1 MTQPRSVH
9 NTIATLLWLLA
20 MVALSVSSATASDSL
35 QASCPILPLQ
45 AQRLPDLNLP
55 RAGHSVFCINGEI
68 TVVGG
73 HTDGFVPTATAE
85 YYKDGAWHL
94 LPTAYEHDNG
104 FAVVLSSGKA
114 LIAGGHEKHLGIGQT
129 FVAEMYDPIAHH
141 FEGFGCLDTKRS
153 LASAIEIDSGL
164 VMIAGNH
171 YADDAIE
178 CFDGQRNFAFVKDV
192 SAGRCHPYILHVA
205 NDDALIFGNFDTK
218 DKHLPEPSLI
228 DRMKGEPFREPLL
241 DTWHPLGFEGLDPNA
256 ISFIGNEQAGDYRH
270 LLVASNDKGQ
280 MVIIQVCDTIFSLLP
295 TDVSIPLES
304 PWGKIKYYSPL
315 IVDRMEQKGY
325 ILGVD
330 NDRRFYALCV
340 NYSAVSDGSPA
351 SLTLYYT
358 DPLTDAG
365 TASPI
370 LTPEGNIL
378 LAGGIT
384 DSNFYPYRTV
394 FLLPVG
400 RQVEKV
406 FTHGTLKPYDVA
418 GYVCL
423 LIFVL
428 LFLNWLRVRRKKE
441 PVASRNEL
449 TSEPDVTNI
458 LKRTR
463 QLMEEKQLYLNSD
476 LKLPDVASLLDISPR
491 KLAEYIKEH
500 EDCSFAQFINEYRIE
515 HAKRLLQEQPE
526 KKLTQVAI
534 ESGFANETSFFRT
547 FKSITGTTPREWL
560 AQK

>member
-1 MTQPRSVH
+1 
-9 NTIATLLWLLA
+9 
-20 MVALSVSSATASDSL
+20 MVALSASSAVASDSL
-35 QASCPILPLQ
+35 QTSCPLLPLQ

-129 FVAEMYDPIAHH
+129 FVAEMYDPTTHS

-153 LASAIEIDSGL
+153 LASAIEMDSGH
-164 VMIAGNH
+164 VVIAGNH
-171 YADDAIE
+171 YTDDAIE
-178 CFDGQRNFAFVKDV
+178 CFDGQKNFTYVKDV
-192 SAGRCHPYILHVA
+192 SAGRCLPYILRIA
-205 NDDALIFGNFDTK
+205 NNDVLVFGAFDTK
-218 DKHLPEPSLI
+218 DKPLPEPSLI

-241 DTWHPLGFEGLDPNA
+241 DIWHPLNFEGLDPNV
-256 ISFIGNEQAGDYRH
+256 ISFIGDEQAGDYRH
-270 LLVASNDKGQ
+270 LLAACNDEGQ
-280 MVIIQVCDTIFSLLP
+280 MAIIQVCDTIFSLLP
-295 TDVSIPLES
+295 TDVPIPMES
-304 PWGKIKYYSPL
+304 SWGKIVYYSPL
-315 IVDRMEQKGY
+315 IVDRMGQKGY

-330 NDRRFYALCV
+330 NDRRVYALCI
-340 NYSAVSDGSPA
+340 NYSAVSDSSPA

-394 FLLPVG
+394 YLLPLG
-400 RQVEKV
+400 RQEEGASSPV
-406 FTHGTLKPYDVA
+406 GLKPYDVA

-423 LIFVL
+423 VIFVL

-441 PVASRNEL
+441 PVASKNEIS
-449 TSEPDVTNI
+449 SEPDVTNI
-458 LKRTR
+458 LERTR
-463 QLMEEKQLYLNSD
+463 QLMEEKQLYLNCD

-491 KLAEYIKEH
+491 KLAEYIKDH

-534 ESGFANETSFFRT
+534 ESGFANETSFFRS

>member
-1 MTQPRSVH
+1 
-9 NTIATLLWLLA
+9 
-20 MVALSVSSATASDSL
+20 MVALSVSSAVASDSL
-35 QASCPILPLQ
+35 QTSCSLLPLQ

-85 YYKDGAWHL
+85 YYKDGTWHL
-94 LPTAYEHDNG
+94 LSTAYEHDNG

-129 FVAEMYDPIAHH
+129 FVAEMYDPIAHS

-153 LASAIEIDSGL
+153 LASAIEIDSGR

-205 NDDALIFGNFDTK
+205 NDDALIFGSFDTK
-218 DKHLPEPSLI
+218 DKPLPEPSLI
-228 DRMKGEPFREPLL
+228 DRMKGEPFHEPLL
-241 DTWHPLGFEGLDPNA
+241 DIWYPLNFEGLDPNA
-256 ISFIGNEQAGDYRH
+256 ISFIGDEQAGDYRH
-270 LLVASNDKGQ
+270 LLAASNDEGQ
-280 MVIIQVCDTIFSLLP
+280 IAIIQVCDTIFSILP

-358 DPLTDAG
+358 DPLIDAG
-365 TASPI
+365 TAFPI

-400 RQVEKV
+400 RQVEEV
-406 FTHGTLKPYDVA
+406 FTHGALKPYDVA

-441 PVASRNEL
+441 PVVSRNEL

-463 QLMEEKQLYLNSD
+463 QLIEEKQLYLNSD

>member
-20 MVALSVSSATASDSL
+20 MVALSASSATASDSL
-35 QASCPILPLQ
+35 QASCPILTLQ

-141 FEGFGCLDTKRS
+141 FEGFGCL
-153 LASAIEIDSGL
+153 SAIEIDSGR

-205 NDDALIFGNFDTK
+205 NNDALIFGSFDTK
-218 DKHLPEPSLI
+218 DKPLPEPSLI
-228 DRMKGEPFREPLL
+228 DRMKGEPFHEPLL
-241 DTWHPLGFEGLDPNA
+241 DIWYPLNFEGLDPNA
-256 ISFIGNEQAGDYRH
+256 ISFIGDEQAGDYRH
-270 LLVASNDKGQ
+270 LLAASNDEGQ
-280 MVIIQVCDTIFSLLP
+280 MAILQVCDTIFSILP

-330 NDRRFYALCV
+330 NDRRFYTLCV

-365 TASPI
+365 TAFPI

-400 RQVEKV
+400 RQVEEV
-406 FTHGTLKPYDVA
+406 FTHGALKPYDVA

-441 PVASRNEL
+441 PVVSRNEL

>member
-20 MVALSVSSATASDSL
+20 MVALSASSAVASDSL
-35 QASCPILPLQ
+35 QTSCPLLPLQ

-129 FVAEMYDPIAHH
+129 FVAEMYDPTTHS

-153 LASAIEIDSGL
+153 LASAIEMDSGH
-164 VMIAGNH
+164 VVIAGNH
-171 YADDAIE
+171 YTDDAIE
-178 CFDGQRNFAFVKDV
+178 CFDGQKNFTYVKDV
-192 SAGRCHPYILHVA
+192 SAGRCLPYILRIA
-205 NDDALIFGNFDTK
+205 NNDVLVFGAFDTK
-218 DKHLPEPSLI
+218 DKPLPEPSLI

-241 DTWHPLGFEGLDPNA
+241 DIWHPLNFEGLDPNV
-256 ISFIGNEQAGDYRH
+256 ISFIGDEQAGDYRH
-270 LLVASNDKGQ
+270 LLAACNDEGQ
-280 MVIIQVCDTIFSLLP
+280 MAIIQVCDTIFSLLP
-295 TDVSIPLES
+295 TDVPIPMES
-304 PWGKIKYYSPL
+304 SWGKIVYYSPL
-315 IVDRMEQKGY
+315 IVDRMGQKGY

-330 NDRRFYALCV
+330 NDRRVYALCI
-340 NYSAVSDGSPA
+340 NYSAVSDSSPA

-394 FLLPVG
+394 YLLPLG
-400 RQVEKV
+400 RQEEGASSPV
-406 FTHGTLKPYDVA
+406 GLKPYDVA

-423 LIFVL
+423 VIFVL

-441 PVASRNEL
+441 PVASKNEIS
-449 TSEPDVTNI
+449 SEPDVTNI
-458 LKRTR
+458 LERTR
-463 QLMEEKQLYLNSD
+463 QLMEEKQLYLNCD

-491 KLAEYIKEH
+491 KLAEYIKDH

-534 ESGFANETSFFRT
+534 ESGFANETSFFRS

>member
-1 MTQPRSVH
+1 
-9 NTIATLLWLLA
+9 
-20 MVALSVSSATASDSL
+20 
-35 QASCPILPLQ
+35 
-45 AQRLPDLNLP
+45 
-55 RAGHSVFCINGEI
+55 
-68 TVVGG
+68 
-73 HTDGFVPTATAE
+73 
-85 YYKDGAWHL
+85 
-94 LPTAYEHDNG
+94 
-104 FAVVLSSGKA
+104 
-114 LIAGGHEKHLGIGQT
+114 
-129 FVAEMYDPIAHH
+129 
-141 FEGFGCLDTKRS
+141 
-153 LASAIEIDSGL
+153 
-164 VMIAGNH
+164 
-171 YADDAIE
+171 
-178 CFDGQRNFAFVKDV
+178 
-192 SAGRCHPYILHVA
+192 
-205 NDDALIFGNFDTK
+205 
-218 DKHLPEPSLI
+218 
-228 DRMKGEPFREPLL
+228 MKGEPFHEPLL
-241 DTWHPLGFEGLDPNA
+241 DIWYPLNFEGLDPNA
-256 ISFIGNEQAGDYRH
+256 ISFIGDEQAGDYRH
-270 LLVASNDKGQ
+270 LLAASNDEGQ
-280 MVIIQVCDTIFSLLP
+280 MAILQVCDTIFSILP

-365 TASPI
+365 TAFPI

-406 FTHGTLKPYDVA
+406 LTHGTLKPYDVA

-458 LKRTR
+458 LKLTR

-491 KLAEYIKEH
+491 KLAEYIKDH

>member
-1 MTQPRSVH
+1 
-9 NTIATLLWLLA
+9 

-35 QASCPILPLQ
+35 QASCPILTLQ

-94 LPTAYEHDNG
+94 LSTAYEHDNG

-153 LASAIEIDSGL
+153 LASAIEIDSGR

-218 DKHLPEPSLI
+218 DKPLPEPSLI
-228 DRMKGEPFREPLL
+228 DRMKGEPFHEPLL
-241 DTWHPLGFEGLDPNA
+241 DIWYPLNFEGFDPNA
-256 ISFIGNEQAGDYRH
+256 ISFIGEEQAGDYRH
-270 LLVASNDKGQ
+270 LLAASNDEGQ
-280 MVIIQVCDTIFSLLP
+280 MAILQVCDTIFSILP

-400 RQVEKV
+400 RQVEEV
-406 FTHGTLKPYDVA
+406 FTHGALKPYDVA

-458 LKRTR
+458 LKLTR

-491 KLAEYIKEH
+491 KLAEYIKDH